1 MVRLDPILVVL
12 AFNGSVFLVGGFL
25 FDASL
30 AVESERL
37 VQYFKHETPRCSR
50 MRGPSFPA
58 YTRRS
63 QGSQLQAFYSGCIAG
78 RPTRPSVRSHF
89 FHSPPTAEP
98 SSLTHPHSPHAPPP
112 PLPPTSHVLD
122 ICEMGEPSRKEQGQN
137 PTGAGASN
145 DSSSR
150 RSSERTP
157 PLKRR
162 RIALACTVCRL
173 RKSRVCEHLETP
185 LRALNR

>member
-1 MVRLDPILVVL
+1 MQ
-12 AFNGSVFLVGGFL
+12 
-25 FDASL
+25 ASL
-30 AVESERL
+30 LKVNDLYSISSTKRRVARGCVD
-37 VQYFKHETPRCSR
+37 QASR
-50 MRGPSFPA
+50 HIPDGLKGP
-58 YTRRS
+58 T
-63 QGSQLQAFYSGCIAG
+63 LQAFYSGCMAG

-112 PLPPTSHVLD
+112 PLPPTSLVLD

-137 PTGAGASN
+137 PTGAAASN